1 MSDTSKHSLRELD
14 CCPPLRQ
21 EPVCDHIDLRYVLN
35 SRVVVRDRAVAVQY
49 IFHYRLERCSEGLAL
64 GDLAYT
70 TTLLPGEQV
79 RLFSSDR
86 HTRWSYDAESQQ
98 TYRHETTSEESY
110 LTWGI
115 ARAVSDLNVS
125 QSASGHSS
133 SHESWASGGG
143 GISVDLLIVE
153 IGGGGGGGSYDA
165 SSAYDFNRNLSQHAS
180 AASAHV
186 AAGVRAASATA
197 IGEAQQRTHAEGE
210 SEERIE
216 SASRVFR
223 NPNKCHAVTYL
234 FYRLMK
240 RQRIRFRLVGIER
253 VIDDPAAPTLVD
265 QRPRPD
271 ISGAVSVRPQ
281 RILATAKDRLEVER
295 MARVAATEQARAQDS
310 IAVTAKPTMLR
321 LVTQPVDADLRSA
334 ALHQA
339 AQDLAKA
346 GLVNAA
352 NGKPTD
358 RIIAELSWEREELL
372 PTPGVIVKGCL
383 DTCETC
389 EPALQKEIALELE
402 HKALRNKLLARQI
415 ELLEKSQEYRC
426 CPVGEAEED

>member
-1 MSDTSKHSLRELD
+1 MSEKPSQSLHELA
-14 CCPPLRQ
+14 CCPTLTDK
-21 EPVCDHIDLRYVLN
+21 PVCDVIDLRYVLN
-35 SRVVVRDRAVAVQY
+35 AQVVVRDRTVPVQY

-86 HTRWSYDAESQQ
+86 HTRWSYDSTSQQ

-115 ARAVSDLNVS
+115 AKAVSDLNVS
-125 QSASGHSS
+125 QSGSDNSA

-143 GISVDLLIVE
+143 GASVDLLVVQV
-153 IGGGGGGGSYDA
+153 GGGGGGGSYDA
-165 SSAYDFNRNLSQHAS
+165 SSAHDFNRNLSQHA
-180 AASAHV
+180 ASASSQV

-216 SASRVFR
+216 SASRTFK
-223 NPNKCHAVTYL
+223 NPNRCHALTYL

-240 RQRIRFRLVGIER
+240 RQRIRFHLVAIER

-265 QRPRPD
+265 KRPQND
-271 ISGAVSVRPQ
+271 VAGAVSVRPQ
-281 RILATAKDRLEVER
+281 RIFATAANRLEIER
-295 MARVAATEQARAQDS
+295 MARTAAAEQARAQE
-310 IAVTAKPTMLR
+310 AGGAQGNLR
-321 LVTQPVDADLRSA
+321 LAARPMDADLRAA
-334 ALHQA
+334 ALQQA
-339 AQDLAKA
+339 TQDLAKA
-346 GLVNAA
+346 GMVNAA

-358 RIIAELSWEREELL
+358 KLIAELSWEREELL

-389 EPALQKEIALELE
+389 EPTLEREIELELE
-402 HKALRNKLLARQI
+402 HKELRNKLLAKQI
-415 ELLEKSQEYRC
+415 DLLEKSQEYRC
-426 CPVGEAEED
+426 CPAGDDDDDD

>member
-1 MSDTSKHSLRELD
+1 MSDIPKNSLRELD
-14 CCPPLRQ
+14 CCPPLTNK
-21 EPVCDHIDLRYVLN
+21 PVCDVIDLRYVLN
-35 SRVVVRDRAVAVQY
+35 SRVVVRDRPVPVQY

-86 HTRWSYDAESQQ
+86 HTRWSYDAASQQ

-125 QSASGHSS
+125 QSGSDHSS

-143 GISVDLLIVE
+143 GVSVNLLIVQ

-165 SSAYDFNRNLSQHAS
+165 SSAHDFNRNLSQHAS
-180 AASAHV
+180 SASAHV
-186 AAGVRAASATA
+186 AAGVRAASSTA
-197 IGEAQQRTHAEGE
+197 VGEAQQRTHAEGE

-216 SASRVFR
+216 SASRVFK
-223 NPNKCHAVTYL
+223 NPNRCHAVTYL

-240 RQRIRFRLVGIER
+240 RQRIRFTLTAIER

-265 QRPRPD
+265 QRAPID
-271 ISGAVSVRPQ
+271 TSGAVSVRPQ
-281 RILATAKDRLEVER
+281 RILATSKDRLEIER
-295 MARVAATEQARAQDS
+295 MARTAAAEQVRAQDNDS
-310 IAVTAKPTMLR
+310 FNRVGLNLRIAA
-321 LVTQPVDADLRSA
+321 QPIDADLRAA
-334 ALHQA
+334 ALKQA
-339 AQDLAKA
+339 NDDLAKA
-346 GLVNAA
+346 GLVNA
-352 NGKPTD
+352 NGRPTD
-358 RIIAELSWEREELL
+358 RVVAELSWEREELL
-372 PTPGVIVKGCL
+372 PTPGIIVKGCL

-389 EPALQKEIALELE
+389 EPTLEREIQLELE
-402 HKALRNKLLARQI
+402 HKALRNKLLEKQI

-426 CPVGEAEED
+426 CPVGEDADDD